1 MTGVTWRNLGSFPR
15 NRLLE
20 DELIRC
26 RAQELDLLGT
36 FGTPM
41 TRAVQ
46 GDGTPVFYWDLEWSC
61 ELVMGLEFDQLT
73 EVLTVRLDRPETEH
87 ALRHLGFEVTD
98 TWSLEKDAPG
108 RFAELPGHDDRA
120 WQLWRQDDNG
130 NVELVRQGL
139 AERDA
144 HCRERE
150 LEVRGH
156 KQTYWVTEGDPV

>member
-1 MTGVTWRNLGSFPR
+1 MAVTFRSLTSFPR
-15 NRLLE
+15 NRLIE

-36 FGTPM
+36 FGTPK
-41 TRAVQ
+41 TRATQ
-46 GDGTPVFYWDLEWSC
+46 SDGTPVFYWDLEWSC

-98 TWSLEKDAPG
+98 TWSMEKDAPL
-108 RFAELPGHDDRA
+108 RFAELPAHDDRA
-120 WQLWRQDDNG
+120 WQLWRQDDTG
-130 NVELVRQGL
+130 HAELVRTGL

-144 HCRERE
+144 HCREQELRE
-150 LEVRGH
+150 VAPD
-156 KQTYWVTEGDPV
+156 QDYWVTEGD